1 MENVFQK
8 EREVKAS
15 RTTFQK
21 AVASSLKEEIRKS
34 QKLSIYEQVKGDIML
49 KVWE

>member
-8 EREVKAS
+8 EREAIVA

-21 AVASSLKEEIRKS
+21 AVASSLKEEIGKD
-34 QKLSIYEQVKGDIML
+34 QKLSISEQVKGDIMIN
-49 KVWE
+49 V